1 MKRTM
6 KKQRS
11 QRRKLRRLLENIDR
25 IAPEWDPDR
34 DMEHFHVP
42 SSDFLDQ
49 AKVYGQIK
57 TAFCRMWIE
66 KTEQLMKAAP
76 SDRFC
81 RIAAFID
88 LKCMHSSQIVIF
100 YDREYY
106 DSFFERDNECQR
118 WSIVTARSFAKERGI
133 RTDLRE
139 ICINCREYDD
149 DGALVYETAMW
160 CYGDVSGHGK
170 E

>member
-1 MKRTM
+1 MKGTK

-11 QRRKLRRLLENIDR
+11 QRRKLRKLLENIDR
-25 IAPEWDPDR
+25 IVPEWASDR

-42 SSDFLDQ
+42 PPDFLDQ

-57 TAFCRMWIE
+57 TAFCRRWIE
-66 KTEQLMKAAP
+66 KTEQLIKAAP

-88 LKCMHSSQIVIF
+88 LKSMQSSQIVIF
-100 YDREYY
+100 YDKEYY

-133 RTDLRE
+133 HTALHE
-139 ICINCREYDD
+139 ICIDCREYDD
-149 DGALVYETAMW
+149 DSSLVYETVMW
-160 CYGDVSGHGK
+160 CYGDVCGHGK